1 VVVGCAVEVA
11 LFHAGYFLY
20 DGMSVHVVDDHGAR
34 KLQLQG
40 GFTDTAI
47 LITLTPLKHPHL
59 KRLNRSNF
67 RSELEK

>member
-47 LITLTPLKHPHL
+47 LNAAKA
-59 KRLNRSNF
+59 SA
-67 RSELEK
+67 SEEAESIEFP